1 MLCAFISALS
11 FWIFVAHCLTAE
23 RPFLDPRLLLDR
35 NFAVGT
41 MIAFVMGMLSFTT
54 LVLFPSLLHDLRGYP
69 DNAIGMLL
77 ASRGLGNWT
86 AFFFIAQLTRIAPRT
101 AIGMG
106 LAIQAAGGFWMA
118 QFDINVTE
126 FGMFWSHFL
135 MGLGQ
140 SVAFTP
146 MTVLAFATLPRHQ
159 ITEGAA
165 VFTMMRNFGSS
176 LFISLAVMVLVR
188 STSMNYA
195 RMTEFLTP
203 YREPLFYPS
212 LPTQWN
218 LDTASGL
225 MQAANEVQRQAAM
238 IGYVNAFH
246 VMAWTAALAVPLAC
260 LLRARA

>member
-1 MLCAFISALS
+1 
-11 FWIFVAHCLTAE
+11 
-23 RPFLDPRLLLDR
+23 
-35 NFAVGT
+35 
-41 MIAFVMGMLSFTT
+41 MIAFVMGMLSFTS

-126 FGMFWSHFL
+126 FGLFWSHFL

-146 MTVLAFATLPRHQ
+146 DDGVGLRHPPAPPDHRGRRRLHHDAQ
-159 ITEGAA
+159 L
-165 VFTMMRNFGSS
+165 R
-176 LFISLAVMVLVR
+176 L
-188 STSMNYA
+188 
-195 RMTEFLTP
+195 
-203 YREPLFYPS
+203 EPLHFSSP
-212 LPTQWN
+212 
-218 LDTASGL
+218 
-225 MQAANEVQRQAAM
+225 
-238 IGYVNAFH
+238 
-246 VMAWTAALAVPLAC
+246 
-260 LLRARA
+260 